1 MKTVSFVLS
10 LLLVTT
16 GLIPYNVGSESQAN
30 AAFTQNAVAYIVPCP
45 PFLEWLCG
53 KN

>member
-1 MKTVSFVLS
+1 MKIVSFVLS

-16 GLIPYNVGSESQAN
+16 SSIPCSVGNDSQTSVAS
-30 AAFTQNAVAYIVPCP
+30 TQDAVAYIVPCP